1 MDPINFER
9 SSTIIFTYTREIK
22 LFGNVC
28 TSFKIITQKVFDIHI
43 LVSND
48 CHMLSSENSYIE
60 LEKIENFLVR
70 RKSVVVNLGSMTR
83 KVVSDKIVVRF

>member
-9 SSTIIFTYTREIK
+9 SSTIIFTYTKEIK

-28 TSFKIITQKVFDIHI
+28 TSFKIIPQKVFDIHI

-60 LEKIENFLVR
+60 LEKRIFFGVKKICCS
-70 RKSVVVNLGSMTR
+70 KSGQYDS
-83 KVVSDKIVVRF
+83 KGCK